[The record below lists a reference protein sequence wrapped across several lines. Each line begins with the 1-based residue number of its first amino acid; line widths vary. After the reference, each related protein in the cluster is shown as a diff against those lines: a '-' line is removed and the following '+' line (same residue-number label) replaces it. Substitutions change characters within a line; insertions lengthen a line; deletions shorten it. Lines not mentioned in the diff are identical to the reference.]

1 MELPIAGPS
10 NRYLVPERDRRWPRV
25 LTTVLLAA
33 TTLFVALLLV
43 GWPRLRSTS
52 VHYEVTRLRAE
63 LHELEQHE
71 QMLALELERSRNPA
85 WLAEQPARMFFVYVK
100 NGIKFARCSAPSFR
114 PRRAVRCVQ
123 RPRRSTGSRRR

>member
-43 GWPRLRSTS
+43 GWPRPRSTS

-85 WLAEQPARMFFVYVK
+85 WLAEQASQLGLEPPPTSRIVE
-100 NGIKFARCSAPSFR
+100 GIDP
-114 PRRAVRCVQ
+114 
-123 RPRRSTGSRRR
+123 